1 MGLVEKGRVPK
12 PLTWLLN
19 YSRKYSLWMFQWGL
33 ACCAIEMGAALASP
47 RYDMMRLGVIPF
59 PASPRQADLVVI
71 AGNPAASIGDIRQVE
86 TVFKQGIGY
95 DPAKLIASVSG
106 RVGLW

>member
-1 MGLVEKGRVPK
+1 AGRDGRVHHHPPPRARVRVAQGGAAVGLVEKGTLSKPALK

-47 RYDMMRLGVIPF
+47 RYDLMGAGGLPF
-59 PASPRQADLVVI
+59 PPSPRPGAP
-71 AGNPAASIGDIRQVE
+71 PATWG
-86 TVFKQGIGY
+86 
-95 DPAKLIASVSG
+95 P
-106 RVGLW
+106 